1 MVNGI
6 LQGASCIG
14 CTAVQKQIED
24 AFYSQSSLPR
34 TTTED
39 IIT

>member
-6 LQGASCIG
+6 LQGAPCIG
-14 CTAVQKQIED
+14 CTAAQKSIED
-24 AFYSQSSLPR
+24 SSYSQSLPR
-34 TTTED
+34 TTTGD